1 MGRMISAMW
10 LLVSACAVM
19 LFWFATGDDQ
29 VDAIVTL
36 LGGLTNTIDQ
46 KKVMD
51 EFDQTLVNPCSW
63 TSLVGC
69 NGNSVIRITLSR
81 QPLSGQLSE
90 LNDPDH
96 VKALSAL
103 THLSIYEC
111 GINGSIP
118 LTFGKF
124 TNLIQVHLNGNKLSG
139 QIPENLGSLPS
150 LSVLMLQDNL
160 LSGKVPENLILKS
173 ASMTLNV
180 SNNVELD
187 VSELSPPTA
196 ISVSTI
202 TTPISIGCII
212 ITTITCALGFLW

>member
-103 THLSIYEC
+103 THL
-111 GINGSIP
+111 
-118 LTFGKF
+118 
-124 TNLIQVHLNGNKLSG
+124 HLNGNKLSG

>member
-51 EFDQTLVNPCSW
+51 KFDQSLINPCTW
-63 TSLVGC
+63 NGLVEC
-69 NGNSVIRITLSR
+69 NNANSVTGITLGR

-96 VKALSAL
+96 VNALSAL
-103 THLSIYEC
+103 TYLSIYEC
-111 GINGSIP
+111 GISGSIP
-118 LTFGKF
+118 KRLATSH
-124 TNLIQVHLNGNKLSG
+124 I
-139 QIPENLGSLPS
+139 
-150 LSVLMLQDNL
+150 
-160 LSGKVPENLILKS
+160 
-173 ASMTLNV
+173 
-180 SNNVELD
+180 
-187 VSELSPPTA
+187 
-196 ISVSTI
+196 
-202 TTPISIGCII
+202 
-212 ITTITCALGFLW
+212 